1 MKKGYKNLQ
10 NADLIIQA
18 YVTDDNLQCVAAFK
32 YDITKDSVPIV
43 IFKRYGKKI
52 VMKIKKIAQKN
63 GILFIERDTLYLSYL
78 LANIMD
84 SKAVVPH
91 PLDIDETH
99 YPHLA
104 LAFAYI
110 HKMRHCHIKEDLFV
124 LSEMF
129 ADAFEETVMGNRKAS
144 WNGGVIS

>member
-1 MKKGYKNLQ
+1 MKKRNKNLQ

-18 YVTDDNLQCVAAFK
+18 YVTDDNLQCVAALK

-43 IFKRYGKKI
+43 IFKGYGKKI

-78 LANIMD
+78 VEKIMD
-84 SKAVVPH
+84 SKAVAPH
-91 PLDIDETH
+91 HLDIDEAH
-99 YPHLA
+99 YSYLA
-104 LAFAYI
+104 TVFAYI
-110 HKMRHCHIKEDLFV
+110 HKMRHCHVREDLFV

-129 ADAFEETVMGNRKAS
+129 ADVFEETILGNCKAS
-144 WNGGVIS
+144 WNGGVMS